1 LPDAS
6 VNGSFRHRRAIIA
19 PVRIR
24 FLVLGTLLGGCSY
37 SLENDIG
44 DARAQ
49 IVDLER
55 KIPPESPLWIF
66 EGPDRF
72 DAFLVDYDP
81 GVPEFLYDHLLRKL
95 DAMSQEEIDA
105 QSKGEFDLD
114 ACSRDP
120 ALYRGKI
127 WRVHGVIGEFHAEPV
142 DHPHHPVPV
151 AHAGVFFDANAR
163 PVLFQVTRKPD
174 VLTLREDSVE
184 TRAVFVKWIEYTSRS
199 GRLVTAPFFIG
210 KTLRRYL

>member
-1 LPDAS
+1 
-6 VNGSFRHRRAIIA
+6 
-19 PVRIR
+19 VRIR
-24 FLVLGTLLGGCSY
+24 FLLLGTLLGGCSY

-44 DARAQ
+44 NARAE
-49 IVDLER
+49 IVDLQR

-72 DAFLVDYDP
+72 DAFLADYDP
-81 GVPEFLYDHLLRKL
+81 GVPEFLYHHLLRKL
-95 DAMSQEEIDA
+95 DAMSSEEIDA

-114 ACSRDP
+114 GCSRDP
-120 ALYRGKI
+120 ALFRGKI

-142 DHPHHPVPV
+142 ENPKHPVRV
-151 AHAGVFFDANAR
+151 AHAGVFFDANTR
-163 PVLFQVTRKPD
+163 PVLFHVTQKPD
-174 VLTLREDSVE
+174 VLTLRQDSVE

-199 GRLVTAPFFIG
+199 GRLVTAPFFVG